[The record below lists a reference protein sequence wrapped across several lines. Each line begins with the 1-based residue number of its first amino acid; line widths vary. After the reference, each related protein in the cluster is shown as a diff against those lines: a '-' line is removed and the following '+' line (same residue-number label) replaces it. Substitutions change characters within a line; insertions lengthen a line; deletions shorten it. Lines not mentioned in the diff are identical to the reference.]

1 MIQIGRQQRHQR
13 IREILSHNEI
23 RSQEQLLDLLFAEEI
38 QTTQATLSRD
48 LRDLGAIKSPQG
60 YSLANNGAREGVDD
74 ANVRR
79 ILKRDLLSAQRG
91 GPLAVMHTRPG
102 RAQVLTSEIES
113 LHLPYVLGTI
123 AGSDTLFV
131 ATQSSAQ
138 ARQFVALVRRWAGLK

>member
-1 MIQIGRQQRHQR
+1 MEISRQQRHQR

-23 RSQEQLLDLLFAEEI
+23 RSQEQLLDILFAEEI

-48 LRDLGAIKSPQG
+48 LRDLGAIKSTRG
-60 YSLANNGAREGVDD
+60 YSLPDNGARGGLDD

-91 GPLAVMHTRPG
+91 GPLAVLHTRQG
-102 RAQVLTSEIES
+102 RAQVLTSEIQS

-123 AGSDTLFV
+123 AGSDTVFV
-131 ATQSSAQ
+131 ATQSSGQ
-138 ARQFVALVRRWAGLK
+138 ARQFVALVRLWAGIR